1 MVFCQVPRL
10 RDPKL
15 PTALPQLLGHRP
27 GNMSIV
33 LSCLACRFYSILLNG
48 PLKFYT
54 EAHNVP
60 KLSSIPRQPIL
71 YTASLSVVSERE
83 VQDVWRGRYAIL
95 PNVRGREET
104 SGKSE
109 KLRIFQCDL
118 LQAKLNPLRPS
129 RSTQCAQ
136 CSRPRC
142 PARFPT
148 SGRPAGSRTTTGSAS
163 SHRTSSMRRSTSS
176 SGEWVDSRGV
186 MIPFLMES
194 ELESESYSWWFM
206 IPELISPGNHTRG

>member
-1 MVFCQVPRL
+1 M
-10 RDPKL
+10 
-15 PTALPQLLGHRP
+15 
-27 GNMSIV
+27 
-33 LSCLACRFYSILLNG
+33 
-48 PLKFYT
+48 
-54 EAHNVP
+54 
-60 KLSSIPRQPIL
+60 

-142 PARFPT
+142 PALFPT
-148 SGRPAGSRTTTGSAS
+148 SGRPAGSRTTTDSAS
-163 SHRTSSMRRSTSS
+163 SPRTSSMRRSTSS
-176 SGEWVDSRGV
+176 SGEWTGNFVQNCLQSFPSHHAERFFGF
-186 MIPFLMES
+186 FLGRPPTCG
-194 ELESESYSWWFM
+194 LLLHLAA
-206 IPELISPGNHTRG
+206 PQGN